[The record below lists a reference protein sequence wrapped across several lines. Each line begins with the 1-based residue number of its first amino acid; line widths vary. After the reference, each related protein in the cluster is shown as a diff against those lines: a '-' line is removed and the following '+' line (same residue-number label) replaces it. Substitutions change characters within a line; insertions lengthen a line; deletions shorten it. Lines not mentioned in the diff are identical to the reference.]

1 MSKRFE
7 RNRRFFVAILLAA
20 IYRMPHMSA
29 REVFKS
35 CRMLVRALL
44 WRGPRCDRW
53 AYFKRLRACHRCP
66 LYFRPLSTCGSPLME
81 GFESDGCHCFMPA
94 KAADPNAQC
103 WQDQEL
109 GDEAGETSW
118 KNQGVD

>member
-35 CRMLVRALL
+35 CRMLVKALL
-44 WRGPRCDRW
+44 WRGPAIGRW
-53 AYFKRLRACHRCP
+53 QYFKRMRACNRCF
-66 LYFRPLSTCGSPLME
+66 LYFRPLKTCGSPLME
-81 GFESDGCHCFMPA
+81 GFESEGCGCYMPA
-94 KAADPNAQC
+94 KASDPKAVC
-103 WQDQEL
+103 WMDWEL

-118 KNQGVD
+118 KNQGVS